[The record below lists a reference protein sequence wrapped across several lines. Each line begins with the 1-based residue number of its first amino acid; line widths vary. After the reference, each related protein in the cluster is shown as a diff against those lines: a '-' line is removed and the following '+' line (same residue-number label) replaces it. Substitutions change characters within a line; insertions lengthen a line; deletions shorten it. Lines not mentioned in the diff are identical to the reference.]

1 MDPNAHLSGVGDRR
15 MAEAARHKT
24 LYEALEALPEGLI
37 GEIFHGQLHTQPRPA
52 PRHQVAAS
60 KLGGKLTGPYSDGE
74 GGPGG
79 WWIVDEPEIHFVRE
93 KVVFVPDLAGW
104 RRERMPEIPR
114 NPPFEVVPDWICEI
128 LSPST
133 RSKDREIKMPLYARY
148 GVGNA
153 WLIDPDA
160 ETLEAYE
167 LRGAQWAQLGVYGA
181 DDAPAAAP
189 FEVATFRVG
198 DLWR

>member
-1 MDPNAHLSGVGDRR
+1 MEPNAR
-15 MAEAARHKT
+15 EAAAGTRSMAQAAPYKT
-24 LYEALEALPEGLI
+24 LYEALEALPEGLT
-37 GEIFHGQLHTQPRPA
+37 GEILHGQLHTQPRPA
-52 PRHQVAAS
+52 LRHALAAS
-60 KLGGKLTGPYSDGE
+60 NLCAKIMHPYSYRQ

-79 WWIVDEPEIHFVRE
+79 WWIIVEPELHFVRRTE
-93 KVVFVPDLAGW
+93 VLVPDLAGW
-104 RRERMPEIPR
+104 RRERLPAIPSD
-114 NPPFEVVPDWICEI
+114 PHFELVPDWICEI

-148 GVGNA
+148 GVAHA
-153 WLIDPDA
+153 WLLDPVA

-181 DDAPAAAP
+181 TDTPAAAP
-189 FEVATFRVG
+189 FDAAAFRVA